1 MKWISIVII
10 LYTCY
15 YTLLYARIVWKQG
28 NKFAGMAIALLAISV
43 ITIPLLSVYLK
54 NYHN

>member
-1 MKWISIVII
+1 MKWISIAII

-28 NKFAGMAIALLAISV
+28 SKFAGIAIALLGFSV
-43 ITIPLLSVYLK
+43 ITVPLLSIYFK
-54 NYHN
+54 N